1 MKQNCNLLLLLI
13 ALCHFAC
20 KQPDKPQPPSFKSVI
35 GIHYTEVRRTFKNG
49 VIFNGQGF
57 QLAPD
62 WRFTFVSADS
72 INIYSPEKKRFFNC
86 PVIFDHDSVFNI
98 AWAWLKLRK
107 LTKDSIKFQVLH
119 VENKVIIDDRSNLY
133 MTVYA
138 DDYIKN
144 KLHTDAQTLQKPTR
158 LDTLFIKAKIALA
171 ARNPDSAF
179 AATQQPV
186 LKTKSPLLTIKRVQA
201 QADSTDSTDPK
212 VDYINP
218 EYNITINKAY
228 KDFNYSFVAIVD
240 AVGTLH
246 FWRSTVIPIDKDFEA
261 WQNRMMTGI
270 VNGYLKLYLNI
281 TPGKTLGLPHN
292 SFVILNVTGKAG

>member
-1 MKQNCNLLLLLI
+1 MKQNCNLLILII
-13 ALCHFAC
+13 ALFHFSC
-20 KQPDKPQPPSFKSVI
+20 KQPQKPQPSFKSVI
-35 GIHYTEVRRTFKNG
+35 GIHYTEVRRTFKSG

-133 MTVYA
+133 MTIYS

-158 LDTLFIKAKIALA
+158 KDTLFIKAKIAQA
-171 ARNPDSAF
+171 TQIPDSSF
-179 AATQQPV
+179 AGTEQPV
-186 LKTKSPLLTIKRVQA
+186 LKSKSPLLIISRVEA
-201 QADSTDSTDPK
+201 PADSAESTDPK
-212 VDYINP
+212 ADYINP
-218 EYNITINKAY
+218 EYNVTINKAY
-228 KDFNYSFVAIVD
+228 KDFHYSLVATVD
-240 AVGTLH
+240 ALGQLH
-246 FWRSTVIPIDKDFEA
+246 FWRSTVIPIDKDFEI

-281 TPGKTLGLPHN
+281 TPGKTLGIPHN
-292 SFVILNVTGKAG
+292 SFVILNITGRAG